1 MGWLSGLI
9 GGLLIGGLAATAF
22 VVHRVQSL
30 SEIDFETIP
39 PPVPF
44 EVIEKVRGAEMDY
57 YSNQS
62 HARQFV
68 ELMQDVMA
76 FLHPPLVYQMNFSV
90 GPFRL
95 KGQTLEKTIPWARD
109 NGYLIIKEAPVSDFH
124 WLYVYLAEQPG
135 LSNWGAAVHL
145 EFLRQ
150 KHPLLRD
157 ISWSDI
163 ASDPNLVAKV
173 YSGYLGA
180 GGDWATWEADLVPG
194 KVAVARL
201 GANPGEHS
209 RSNGSVAEP
218 SEQDNE

>member
-1 MGWLSGLI
+1 MGSLSGFV
-9 GGLLIGGLAATAF
+9 GGLAVGGLAVAAF

-30 SEIDFETIP
+30 SEIDFETVP
-39 PPVPF
+39 APVPI
-44 EVIEKVRGAEMDY
+44 EVIEKVRSAELTY
-57 YSNQS
+57 YSAQPQT
-62 HARQFV
+62 RRLV
-68 ELMQDVMA
+68 ELIQDVMA

-95 KGQTLEKTIPWARD
+95 KGQTLKQTIPWAREE
-109 NGYLIIKEAPVSDFH
+109 GYLIIAEAPLSDFH

-150 KHPLLRD
+150 KHPLLRN
-157 ISWSDI
+157 IGWPDI
-163 ASDPNLVAKV
+163 ASDPTLVAKI

-194 KVAVARL
+194 SVALSRL
-201 GANPGEHS
+201 SGDSGEAVG
-209 RSNGSVAEP
+209 RKGSVTKP
-218 SEQDNE
+218 